1 LRPCR
6 DIYVILS
13 TNSILA
19 SAVGPDDDDGMPT
32 RTILSV
38 VLLLCASPT
47 LAGVLDRQKLLEAQT
62 FWDNRDFDWYQA
74 NIPFLDTPDADI
86 NTTWYYRWEV
96 VTKHLTYGSPNSGYS
111 FTEFIDRPFWSGR
124 YGAISCPAGHQ
135 LYEVRWLRD
144 PAYARD
150 YARYWHRTP
159 GAQPRNYSTWL
170 ADATW
175 ALHMVHPDDAYTK
188 DLLADLIR
196 NYEAWEK
203 RQFVPEAGMFWQN
216 GHDDGME
223 YNINSR
229 QTKDIL
235 RGDRGYRPSFN
246 AYMYADAL
254 AIANIAKLAGDQKT
268 AEAYAKKAAAL
279 KENVQK
285 KLWDPKRN
293 FFFPMAARDEVDK
306 DGHVVKAGSLT
317 HQTGQFAGSEFGR
330 EEIGF
335 VPWQFN
341 MVDAGYESAWQ
352 FLMRRDRFMSDFGPT
367 TVERRDPMF
376 VLKNTC
382 CWWSGMSWPYATTQT
397 LVAMAN
403 LLNNYEQKVVT
414 KDDYFAVLKTYTKT
428 HRKDGKP
435 YIAEAAHPDT
445 GSWEGHDSPNHS
457 EHYFHSAY
465 CDLIV
470 TGLIGVRPR
479 ADGILELNPL
489 APESWDYFAL
499 EGLPYKDNVLT
510 IVWDRTG
517 TRYNKGQGLTVFSG
531 ETKIASSPT
540 LKKLSIAVPKQM
552 RAPVRAGW
560 VNFAVNNDGHYY
572 PRPTATFT
580 APATSIPKAIDGHY
594 WYHLKPA
601 NRWTT
606 EGSPNAT
613 DSYAIDFGVKRPIDS
628 VKLYFLDDGQGIVPP
643 AKFELEHFDGQ
654 SWRPVPQQKRS
665 PETPVGRRPN
675 TITFPT
681 LETTR
686 LRATF
691 THASNAKT
699 GLTEFEAWGNAA
711 LPLAPAEPPKG
722 NLAFKAK
729 ATASFTS
736 RFDKVEELTDGIA
749 AFDPQPRN
757 RWTAYESPNASDWV
771 EVDLGGEKQVGR
783 VELGIFDDRGGVR
796 APTMYTIEYWADG
809 KFQPVASPKLTPERP
824 AGGQWN
830 EAKFMA
836 VKTLKVRVV
845 FQHRERAKSGVT
857 EVLIWPE

>member
-1 LRPCR
+1 M
-6 DIYVILS
+6 
-13 TNSILA
+13 A
-19 SAVGPDDDDGMPT
+19 T
-32 RTILSV
+32 RTILGV
-38 VLLLCASPT
+38 VLLVCTSSAMS
-47 LAGVLDRQKLLEAQT
+47 GVLDKQRLLEAET
-62 FWDNRDFDWYQA
+62 FWDNRDFEWYQA
-74 NIPFLDTPDADI
+74 NIPFLETPDAQI
-86 NTTWYYRWEV
+86 NTTWYYRWEL

-144 PAYARD
+144 PTIARD

-175 ALHMVHPDDAYTK
+175 ALHMVHPDDAFTK

-196 NYEAWEK
+196 NYEGWEK
-203 RQFVPEAGMFWQN
+203 RQWVPEAGMFWQN

-254 AIANIAKLAGDQKT
+254 AIANIARLAGDEKT
-268 AEAYAKKAAAL
+268 AEVYAKKAAGL

-341 MVDAGYESAWQ
+341 LPDPGFESAWQ
-352 FLMRRDRFMSDFGPT
+352 FLMQRDRFMSDFGPT

-457 EHYFHSAY
+457 EHYFHSGY

-479 ADGILELNPL
+479 ADGILDVNPL
-489 APESWDYFAL
+489 VPEGWDYFVL
-499 EGLPYKDNVLT
+499 EDLPYKDNLIT

-517 TRYNKGQGLTVFSG
+517 NRYGKGQGLSVFSG
-531 ETKIASSPT
+531 ATMIASSPT
-540 LKKLSIAVPKQM
+540 LKKLSIAVPKVS
-552 RAPVRAGW
+552 RPAPPARM
-560 VNFAVNNDGHYY
+560 VNFAVNNDGTYY
-572 PRPTATFT
+572 PRPAATFT
-580 APATSIPKAIDGHY
+580 AGGTSVARAIDGNY
-594 WYHLKPA
+594 YYHAGRPT

-606 EGSPNAT
+606 EGSPNGV
-613 DSYAIDFGVKRPIDS
+613 DSYAIEFGTQRPID
-628 VKLYFLDDGQGIVPP
+628 VAKLYFLDDGQGIVPP
-643 AKFELEHFDGQ
+643 TKFELEYFDGQ
-654 SWRPVPQQKRS
+654 AWKGVPGQQRS
-665 PETPVGRRPN
+665 VDTPVGRRPN
-675 TITFPT
+675 AVAFPT
-681 LETTR
+681 LETTA
-686 LRATF
+686 LRAVF
-691 THASNAKT
+691 THAANGKT
-699 GLTEFEAWGNAA
+699 GLTEFEAWGHAQ

-729 ATASFTS
+729 VTASFTS
-736 RFDKVEELTDGIA
+736 RFDKAEELTDGIA
-749 AFDPQPRN
+749 VFDPQPRN
-757 RWTAYESPNASDWV
+757 RWTAYESPNASDWI
-771 EVDLGGEKQVGR
+771 EVDLGDEKQVGR
-783 VELGIFDDRGGVR
+783 VELAIYDDRGGVR
-796 APTMYTIEYWADG
+796 APVAYRVEYLKG
-809 KFQPVASPKLTPERP
+809 GTFEPVDSPKYAPERP
-824 AGGQWN
+824 TGGQWN
-830 EAKFMA
+830 EAKFTP
-836 VKTLKVRVV
+836 VRTGKVRVV

-857 EVLIWPE
+857 ELLIWPG